1 MAELVTLVEQ
11 HLEREPPTVAIQGTT
26 EWGPAF
32 ALVYLQ
38 EGGLG
43 VHLHVHV
50 CCCYS
55 HACMCMLG
63 GSVPHCQGNYFAK
76 KH

>member
-11 HLEREPPTVAIQGTT
+11 HMEREPPTFAIQATT
-26 EWGPAF
+26 EWEAVL

-43 VHLHVHV
+43 VHQHVYV
-50 CCCYS
+50 CLL
-55 HACMCMLG
+55 HACAWWCM
-63 GSVPHCQGNYFAK
+63 VVVVVNN
-76 KH
+76 

>member
-1 MAELVTLVEQ
+1 MAKSVTLLEQ
-11 HLEREPPTVAIQGTT
+11 HMEGEPPTVVIQATI
-26 EWGPAF
+26 EWEAAF

-50 CCCYS
+50 RCYYLT
-55 HACMCMLG
+55 CMHVHG
-63 GSVPHCQGNYFAK
+63 RGQAFWF
-76 KH
+76 

>member
-11 HLEREPPTVAIQGTT
+11 HLDKQPTTVAMQATI
-26 EWGPAF
+26 EWEAAF

-50 CCCYS
+50 RCYYLT
-55 HACMCMLG
+55 CMHVHG
-63 GSVPHCQGNYFAK
+63 RGQAFWF
-76 KH
+76 